1 MNAAS
6 EQRESTEDEGRDSD
20 VCNWYYDNESEA
32 WHAECGYEF
41 VIYNDTPTENGMH
54 FCPHCGG
61 VLIEEVL
68 H

>member
-1 MNAAS
+1 MNDIVEAFDA
-6 EQRESTEDEGRDSD
+6 EEEESVHDDI
-20 VCNWYYDNESEA
+20 CHWYYDRENEA
-32 WHAECGYEF
+32 WRAECGYEF

-61 VLIEEVL
+61 VLVEEVL